1 MAKEEK
7 KQRRIQGDAF
17 WKLMA
22 KLKKIKKAQEELV
35 EWQQAKA
42 EEAGVYTDLINWNTG
57 AIFSDTAEIVNGS
70 IRNGQ
75 IVGRIDREIIA
86 EHREKIKQLNGID
99 AELGEYR
106 DQLAKQLHVWPDQ
119 IDIKTG
125 KIDPE
130 EFDGEDIKGE

>member
-1 MAKEEK
+1 MAEKEK

-22 KLKKIKKAQEELV
+22 KLKTIKKAQEDLV
-35 EWQQAKA
+35 EWQQEKA
-42 EEAGVYTDLINWNTG
+42 EESGVYTDLINWNTG

-75 IVGRIDREIIA
+75 IVGRLDRAIIT
-86 EHREKIKQLNGID
+86 EHREKIKQLNEID

-125 KIDPE
+125 KIDSE
-130 EFDGEDIKGE
+130 EFVGEDVSEE